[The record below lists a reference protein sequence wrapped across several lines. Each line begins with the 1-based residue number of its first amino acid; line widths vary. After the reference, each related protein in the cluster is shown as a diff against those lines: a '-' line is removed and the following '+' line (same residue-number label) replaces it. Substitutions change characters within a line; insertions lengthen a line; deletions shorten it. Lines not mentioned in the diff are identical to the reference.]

1 MRSPSIHQRRG
12 FTLTEM
18 LMTAFLMGLMGILL
32 GNAWVAFGRPAV
44 ANVARCRVAQEANLA
59 AEALARDIGLLA
71 VPTGQ
76 HPDTRYQNVRADGS
90 ILYLAID
97 DGTSPPRTISY
108 AADPDDSTRLV
119 RTDLSAS
126 AGSSRVVATL
136 LAGLDTQ
143 TDVLEGAGPGGADVT
158 GVRIDLTFS
167 HRTFDRDPDGN
178 VRSDYTR
185 RFTLFVRDPQP

>member
-1 MRSPSIHQRRG
+1 MRSASIHHRRG

-18 LMTAFLMGLMGILL
+18 LMTAFLMGLMGVLL
-32 GNAWVAFGRPAV
+32 GNAWAAFGRPAI

-59 AEALARDIGLLA
+59 AEALTRDIGLLA
-71 VPTGQ
+71 VPNGQ
-76 HPDTRYQNVRADGS
+76 YPDTRYQNVRADGS
-90 ILYLAID
+90 ILYLSID
-97 DGTSPPRTISY
+97 DGTSAPRTISY

-136 LAGLDTQ
+136 LAGLDSQ
-143 TDVLEGAGPGGADVT
+143 TDVLAGAGPGGADVT

-185 RFTLFVRDPQP
+185 RFTLFVPDPQP